1 MKTANKVIVSM
12 SGGKDSTATALLA
25 IERGVDPM
33 LAFSDTGHEHSST
46 YEYVDYLEQK
56 LGIRIERCKADFSKD
71 IERKRGVVETK
82 WRKDGVSEDKI
93 QRALAVLKPTGN
105 PFLDLCLWKGRFP
118 STMARFCTEH
128 LKIIPFN
135 NQVLFPAIE
144 KFGSVETWVGVRAD
158 ESAAR
163 AKLPERDMDDTGA
176 EIVRPILHWTVE
188 DVFEMHKKHGVEPN
202 PLYKQGMGR
211 VGCMPCVSCGKEELR
226 QIGMR
231 FPEEIERVSEWEA
244 IVKEASKQDGA
255 TFFTLRAKQVEGL
268 TREEHERLGSIKA
281 KVEWA
286 KTSRGGN
293 QYDLISVH
301 EEPAMCH
308 SIYGLCE

>member
-1 MKTANKVIVSM
+1 MANKVIVSM

-25 IERGVDPM
+25 IERDVDPT
-33 LAFSDTGHEHSST
+33 LAFSDTGHEHPST
-46 YEYVDYLEQK
+46 YEYVGYLEQK
-56 LGIRIERCKADFSKD
+56 LGIKIHKCKADFSKD
-71 IERKRGVVETK
+71 IERKRQVVQTK
-82 WRKDGVSEDKI
+82 WRKDGVSEEKI
-93 QRALAVLKPTGN
+93 ERALAVLQPTGN

-135 NQVLFPAIE
+135 QQILFPAIE
-144 KFGSVETWVGVRAD
+144 KYGDVETWVGVRAD

-163 AKLPERDMDDTGA
+163 AKLPEREMDDTGA
-176 EIVRPILHWTVE
+176 EIVRPILKWTVE

-231 FPEEIERVSEWEA
+231 FPEEIDRVSEWEA
-244 IVKEASKQDGA
+244 IVKEASKQGAA
-255 TFFTLRAKQVEGL
+255 TFFTLRAKEVEGL
-268 TREEHERLGSIKA
+268 TREEHERLASIKA

-308 SIYGLCE
+308 SVYGLCE